1 MSVNLEKVLRKI
13 QNEKTNKLKAE
24 NIRYGVNALGVQ
36 GTLRPVQ
43 IDGGD
48 VGLAIYT
55 QLATPEANQ
64 GIWLKTDKTWDKIYL
79 ENERYNT
86 NHKIIFSNDTT
97 LDPSDTSN
105 IILGRTVPVDLLSC
119 DYCQRGN
126 VAHFFGY
133 WSSDASQNTTTKIHQ
148 HYKYDFD
155 TNTWTQLS
163 ACPTPQGGSGCV
175 WVDDDT
181 IYIIGSHHTGYGNY
195 VYKYTI
201 STDTWEQITGILDN
215 LVGYGST
222 PYNGESYM
230 TDACY
235 DIDRD
240 VIYFSNNSS
249 VWKYDFN
256 ENNVQYITNAAYF
269 RYSSGT
275 DLLLMSV
282 TSAGGKSGMFYYNN
296 SVFFGI
302 PYSGNYIMQ
311 LAGYNITNNTY
322 VRLAPNAQNQAS
334 GSITVS
340 NITDCSNGI
349 VLLSQNNYGSATNCA
364 VLDVSSS
371 KYYVVSNTGTTFSAY
386 KLTKSYPILFIQND
400 NYNIILNMYGTNASS
415 MSALTL
421 NDKSYDFETNTLVI
435 NSEDGLTSGA
445 YKTEIYRNEKVL
457 NGLIYNRFN
466 DVNLYDVTTQ
476 KLVKNIETYYG
487 NGTDWV
493 KIK

>member
-13 QNEKTNKLKAE
+13 QNEKTNKLKPE

-36 GTLRPVQ
+36 GILRPVE

-55 QLATPEANQ
+55 QLDTPEANQ

-86 NHKIIFSNDTT
+86 NYKVIFSNDTT
-97 LDPSDTSN
+97 LAPSDTSN
-105 IILGRTVPVDLLSC
+105 IIKGRTVPVDLLNC

-133 WSSDASQNTTTKIHQ
+133 WNSTASQNTTTKVHQ
-148 HYKYDFD
+148 HYTYDFD

-181 IYIIGSHHTGYGNY
+181 IYIIGSKHTGYGKY
-195 VYKYTI
+195 MYKYTI
-201 STDTWEQITGILDN
+201 STDTWEQIPDLLDN
-215 LVGYGST
+215 LVGYNNQV
-222 PYNGESYM
+222 YNGESYM

-235 DIDRD
+235 DNDRN
-240 VIYFSNNSS
+240 VIYFANNFSI
-249 VWKYDFN
+249 WKYDFN
-256 ENNVQYITNAAYF
+256 
-269 RYSSGT
+269 
-275 DLLLMSV
+275 
-282 TSAGGKSGMFYYNN
+282 NN
-296 SVFFGI
+296 SITYICVARWFNSYWNDTNCTASSYKCGLCYYDNTI
-302 PYSGNYIMQ
+302 ITGVPYSGNYTINIG
-311 LAGYNITNNTY
+311 GYNIVN
-322 VRLAPNAQNQAS
+322 
-334 GSITVS
+334 
-340 NITDCSNGI
+340 
-349 VLLSQNNYGSATNCA
+349 NNYIRVFQNAINQTSSASFNHNFIKNFGDNWLFCCNSTATSNNMSI
-364 VLDVSSS
+364 LS
-371 KYYVVSNTGTTFSAY
+371 KTSGKYWVISNTGATFSNN
-386 KLTKSYPILFIQND
+386 KFGNSYPLLYFTND
-400 NYNIILNMYGTNASS
+400 NYDIILNMYGTNASS

-466 DVNLYDVTTQ
+466 DVNLYDATQ
-476 KLVKNIETYYG
+476 EKLIKNIETYYG

>member
-1 MSVNLEKVLRKI
+1 MSVNLEKVLNKI
-13 QNEKTNKLKAE
+13 KNEKTNKLKPE

-48 VGLAIYT
+48 IGLAIYT
-55 QLATPEANQ
+55 QLDTPEANQ
-64 GIWLKTDKTWDKIYL
+64 GIWLKTDKTWDKLYL

-86 NHKIIFSNDTT
+86 NYKIIFSNDTT
-97 LDPSDTSN
+97 LDPSDISN
-105 IILGRTVPVDLLSC
+105 IIKGRTVPVDLLNC

-133 WSSDASQNTTTKIHQ
+133 WNSDTTKNTTTKIHQ
-148 HYKYDFD
+148 HYTYDFD

-195 VYKYTI
+195 MYKYTI
-201 STDTWEQITGILDN
+201 STDTWEQIPDLLDN
-215 LVGYGST
+215 LVGYGSLI
-222 PYNGESYM
+222 YNGETYM

-235 DIDRD
+235 DNDRG
-240 VIYFSNNSS
+240 VIYFSNYYSI
-249 VWKYDFN
+249 WKFNFN
-256 ENNVQYITNAAYF
+256 ENNVTYVTYANYYNSGSYISAENTT
-269 RYSSGT
+269 SSYK
-275 DLLLMSV
+275 
-282 TSAGGKSGMFYYNN
+282 AGLIYYNN
-296 SVFFGI
+296 SIFFGVS
-302 PYSGNYIMQ
+302 YSGNYI
-311 LAGYNITNNTY
+311 ASITGYNIINNTN
-322 VRLAPNAQNQAS
+322 VRLAQNAKNQS
-334 GSITVS
+334 SYSLTRN
-340 NITDCSNGI
+340 NITNCSNGI
-349 VLLSQNNYGSATNCA
+349 VTFSGNGSAGISVNCG

-371 KYYVVSNTGTTFSAY
+371 KYYVIQNNGTTFSNN
-386 KLTKSYPILFIQND
+386 KLNKTYPILFIQND
-400 NYNIILNMYGTNASS
+400 NYNIILNMYGTNSSS
-415 MSALTL
+415 MLALTL

-466 DVNLYDVTTQ
+466 DVNLYDATTQ
-476 KLVKNIETYYG
+476 ELVKNIETYYG